1 MRIVAKSQ
9 TSFDISRPGW
19 YDGTNVFS
27 DAAEDWMD
35 FKFLKDNELVVPA
48 QTKIALIVMDGLGGL
63 PMEPGGKTEL
73 ESARK
78 PNLDALAAQSA
89 LGLADPV
96 APGITPGSGP
106 GHLGIFGYDPM
117 QYEIGRGVLEA
128 LGIDF
133 DLGPQDVAARGNFCT
148 VDAAGNLTDRRAG
161 RIATELNVELVKLLR
176 TIKLPGVKVFVE
188 TVKDYRFVLV
198 LRGPG
203 LGDALSET
211 DPQRVGVPPLAARAL
226 MPTARKSARLVN
238 QFIKQARALLA
249 DKHPANMIMLRG
261 FAKRPAIPSYQ
272 QVFGLRAA
280 AIAVYP
286 MYRGLAKLLGMN
298 TLAVPGEAIADEFT
312 VLEKNWNDFD
322 FFYLHVKKTDSAGE
336 DGDFARKAHVIEEL
350 DAQLPRLLA
359 LKPDVVIVGG
369 DHSTPAL
376 LKAHSWHPVPVM
388 LYSRVVRADGIAE
401 YGERAC
407 VRGSL
412 GHLRSKELMPI
423 ALANAGRLT
432 KFGA

>member
-1 MRIVAKSQ
+1 MNLQ
-9 TSFDISRPGW
+9 
-19 YDGTNVFS
+19 
-27 DAAEDWMD
+27 
-35 FKFLKDNELVVPA
+35 FLKDNELVVPA
-48 QTKIALIVMDGLGGL
+48 QTKIAMVVMDGLGGL
-63 PMEPGGKTEL
+63 PMQPGGKTEL
-73 ESARK
+73 ESAHT

-133 DLGPQDVAARGNFCT
+133 DLDANDVAARGNFCS
-148 VDAAGNLTDRRAG
+148 VDAEGKLTDRRAG
-161 RIATELNVELVKLLR
+161 RIATELNAELVKVLR
-176 TIKLPGVKVFVE
+176 TIKLEGVQVFVE

-198 LRGPG
+198 LRGPN

-211 DPQRVGVPPLAARAL
+211 DPQRLGVPALPVLAHRPESQRTADLVNRFVEQ
-226 MPTARKSARLVN
+226 ARK
-238 QFIKQARALLA
+238 LLA
-249 DKHPANMIMLRG
+249 DKHPANMVLLRG
-261 FAKRPAIPSYQ
+261 FAKRPAIPAYED
-272 QVFGLRAA
+272 VFKLHAA

-286 MYRGLAKLLGMN
+286 MYRGLAKLLGMR
-298 TLAVPGEAIADEFT
+298 TLPVVGDTIADEFT
-312 VLEKNWNDFD
+312 TLEKNWNDFD
-322 FFYLHVKKTDSAGE
+322 FFYLHVKKTDSSGE

-350 DAQLPRLLA
+350 DAQIPRLMA

-376 LKAHSWHPVPVM
+376 LKSHSWHPVPVM
-388 LYSRVVRADGIAE
+388 LYSKFVRADGIAE
-401 YGERAC
+401 YGESAC
-407 VRGSL
+407 ARGSL
-412 GHLRSKELMPI
+412 GRLRSNELMPI

>member
-1 MRIVAKSQ
+1 M
-9 TSFDISRPGW
+9 
-19 YDGTNVFS
+19 
-27 DAAEDWMD
+27 E
-35 FKFLKDNELVVPA
+35 LKELLTPA
-48 QTKIALIVMDGLGGL
+48 HTKIAMIVMDGLGGL

-73 ESARK
+73 ESAQT

-96 APGITPGSGP
+96 EPGITPGSGP
-106 GHLGIFGYDPM
+106 GHLGIFGYDPREF
-117 QYEIGRGVLEA
+117 EIGRGVLEA

-133 DLGPQDVAARGNFCT
+133 DLQHNDVAARGNFCS
-148 VDAAGNLTDRRAG
+148 VDASGNLTDRRAG
-161 RIATELNVELVKLLR
+161 RIATELNIELVKILR

-198 LRGPG
+198 MRGAG

-211 DPQRVGVPPLAARAL
+211 DPQRLGVPALPVRALDTKSRKAARLA
-226 MPTARKSARLVN
+226 N
-238 QFIKQARALLA
+238 QFVKQAAKLLA
-249 DKHPANMIMLRG
+249 GKHPANMVLLRG
-261 FAKRPAIPSYQ
+261 FAKRPAIPSYEER
-272 QVFGLRAA
+272 FGLRAA

-286 MYRGLAKLLGMN
+286 MYRGIAKTLGMQV
-298 TLAVPGEAIADEFT
+298 LPVAGESIADEFT
-312 VLEKNWNDFD
+312 TLEKNWNDFD

-359 LKPDVVIVGG
+359 LKPDVVIVSG

-376 LKAHSWHPVPVM
+376 LKSHSWHPVPVLM
-388 LYSRVVRADGIAE
+388 YSKVVRADGIAE
-401 YGERAC
+401 FGERAC
-407 VRGSL
+407 ARGSL
-412 GHLRSKELMPI
+412 GRMFSKDVMPI
-423 ALANAGRLT
+423 TLANAGRLN